1 MKKDEEEVGT
11 CKVGGALANLF
22 STQAIQN
29 GKRMPSPTDG
39 YHGCY

>member
-1 MKKDEEEVGT
+1 MKKRMKKRVDMQGFGV
-11 CKVGGALANLF
+11 LANLF